1 VIAYGTRLVGATRH
15 LKESG
20 VTEFESAVAYGGSPR
35 ATIHL
40 VSAARALAFIRGRS
54 YVLGQDIAAV
64 APEVLRHRIVMSY
77 DGIADSVSPDAI
89 VQRVLETTNM
99 PRLDLGDGRVV

>member
-1 VIAYGTRLVGATRH
+1 
-15 LKESG
+15 
-20 VTEFESAVAYGGSPR
+20 
-35 ATIHL
+35 
-40 VSAARALAFIRGRS
+40 
-54 YVLGQDIAAV
+54 
-64 APEVLRHRIVMSY
+64 MSY